1 MEKNNVLFGS
11 VIANEFYTT
20 SANAGQ
26 KAEVV
31 YIRIPKENRPALL
44 PDLKEGKPVFQV
56 LSYERR

>member
-1 MEKNNVLFGS
+1 MSTQVNIRKGGNKNEEK
-11 VIANEFYTT
+11 EDQC
-20 SANAGQ
+20 NAGQ